1 MTVPPVAISGVES
14 YEPNNAPQQKFIED
28 DVNEQNNRLKIV
40 ERVGTAELA
49 RQMEIVY
56 AFVGLPYPPP

>member
-1 MTVPPVAISGVES
+1 MTITPGSPHEVES
-14 YEPNNAPQQKFIED
+14 FEPNNSPQQQFIED
-28 DVNEQNNRLKIV
+28 NVSDQDKRLKIV

-49 RQMEIVY
+49 RQMEILY

>member
-1 MTVPPVAISGVES
+1 MTITPGSPHEVDSFVE
-14 YEPNNAPQQKFIED
+14 NNAPTQKFIED
-28 DVNEQNNRLKIV
+28 DVEKQNKRLNVI